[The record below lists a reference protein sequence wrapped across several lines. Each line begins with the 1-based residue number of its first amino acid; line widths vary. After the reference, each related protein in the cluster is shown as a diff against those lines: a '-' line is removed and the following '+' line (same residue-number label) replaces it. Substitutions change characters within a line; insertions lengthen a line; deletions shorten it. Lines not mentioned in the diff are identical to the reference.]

1 MKVVLFCG
9 GLGMRLRDYTENVP
23 KPLVKIGRRPI
34 LWHLMKYYS
43 HFGHDE
49 FILCLGYK
57 GEYIKHYFLNYE
69 ESVSNDFVLSGGGD
83 EIEILNRD
91 IDDWRITFADTGQT
105 TCIGQRLAAVRK
117 YLDGDEVFLANY
129 ADGLTDL
136 HLPDQIDHFRQ
147 HGKVGS
153 FLCVKPHLSYH
164 FIQRGED
171 GVVDGIRP
179 FRESD
184 LRVNGGFF
192 VFRQKIFDYM
202 EPGDD
207 LVEPTFER
215 LIRNRELLAYDY
227 DGFWQAVDTAKDK
240 ERVDQLHAS
249 GCPPWAV
256 WGPTQATEAAA
267 ESLGGRENGRPGDH
281 DVDMEKPL
289 RSRSRPPGA
298 EEAASEW
305 TAATPTDDSLPR
317 DGD

>member
-9 GLGMRLRDYTENVP
+9 GLGMRLREYTENVP
-23 KPLVKIGRRPI
+23 KPMVKIGRRPI

-43 HFGHDE
+43 HFGHDD

-57 GEYIKHYFLNYE
+57 GEVIKRYFLNYE
-69 ESVSNDFVLSGGGD
+69 ESVSNDFVLSGGG
-83 EIEILNRD
+83 EKKELMGSD

-117 YLDGDEVFLANY
+117 YLDGDDVFLANY

-136 HLPDQIDHFRQ
+136 PLPNQIEHFREQ
-147 HGKVGS
+147 DALGS
-153 FLCVKPHLSYH
+153 FLCVRPHLSYH
-164 FIQRGED
+164 YIERSEE
-171 GVVDGIRP
+171 GVVGDIRP

-184 LRVNGGFF
+184 MRVNGGFF
-192 VFRQKIFDYM
+192 VFRQEIFDYM
-202 EPGDD
+202 APGDD

-215 LIRNRELLAYDY
+215 LIDDRELLAYDY

-256 WGPTQATEAAA
+256 WEPKQATEQAA
-267 ESLGGRENGRPGDH
+267 ENLGGENGRPEHG
-281 DVDMEKPL
+281 VDMEKPL
-289 RSRSRPPGA
+289 RSRLRHPGETDAAA
-298 EEAASEW
+298 EQTADAAAGSS
-305 TAATPTDDSLPR
+305 PS
-317 DGD
+317 GDAG

>member
-9 GLGMRLRDYTENVP
+9 GLGMRLREYTENVP
-23 KPLVKIGRRPI
+23 KPMVKIGRRPI

-43 HFGHDE
+43 HFGHDD

-57 GEYIKHYFLNYE
+57 GEVIKRFFLNYE
-69 ESVSNDFVLSGGGD
+69 ESVSNDFVLSQGG
-83 EIEILNRD
+83 EKMQLMSSD

-136 HLPDQIDHFRQ
+136 PLPRQIEHFRE
-147 HGKVGS
+147 HDAVGS
-153 FLCVKPHLSYH
+153 FLCVKPYLSYH
-164 FIQRGED
+164 YIDRDEE
-171 GVVDGIRP
+171 GVVQGIHP
-179 FRESD
+179 FRQSD

-192 VFRQKIFDYM
+192 VLTQQIFDYM

-207 LVEPTFER
+207 LVEPTFQK
-215 LIRNRELLAYDY
+215 LIEDRQLLAYDY

-240 ERVDQLHAS
+240 ERVDQLQEQ

-256 WGPTQATEAAA
+256 WEPKQASEAAA
-267 ESLGGRENGRPGDH
+267 ESLGGGNGRPDRG
-281 DVDMEKPL
+281 VDMEKPL
-289 RSRSRPPGA
+289 RSRARYPERRKPRGGEAGA
-298 EEAASEW
+298 PS
-305 TAATPTDDSLPR
+305 
-317 DGD
+317 GDEPLRGDLD